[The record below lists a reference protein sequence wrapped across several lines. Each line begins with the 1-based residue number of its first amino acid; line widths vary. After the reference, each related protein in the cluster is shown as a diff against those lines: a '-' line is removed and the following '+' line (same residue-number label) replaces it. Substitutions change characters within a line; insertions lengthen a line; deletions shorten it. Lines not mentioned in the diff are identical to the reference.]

1 MGKILIVNTGPVGAG
16 LGREVP
22 PEELARAVGERL
34 SEYKVAAV
42 YYCPLPGTE
51 DLARYIAKQFGL
63 QIELLPGLGEA
74 QNVCW
79 KQLIQKE
86 GAKDECS
93 AAGAPP
99 GAGSMLYPDAGI
111 DMLRE
116 ASAAALD
123 DIAVKHKKE
132 AAVVV
137 SQRALS
143 VIMILHL
150 LHLNS
155 KHYGQVEQ
163 QAGCVNL
170 FEYRFGV
177 PSALI
182 INDTC
187 HLASITSLRA

>member
-1 MGKILIVNTGPVGAG
+1 LGKILIVNTGPVGAG
-16 LGREVP
+16 SGREVP
-22 PEELARAVGERL
+22 PGELARAVAERL

-42 YYCPLPGTE
+42 YYCPLPGAE
-51 DLARYIAKQFGL
+51 DLARYIADHFGL
-63 QIELLPGLGEA
+63 QVEPLPGLGED
-74 QNVCW
+74 QHVCW

-86 GAKDECS
+86 AVECS
-93 AAGAPP
+93 SAGAPP

-123 DIAVKHKKE
+123 DIALKHKKE

-143 VIMILHL
+143 QIMILHL

-155 KHYGQVEQ
+155 RHYGQVEQ
-163 QAGCVNL
+163 QAGSVNL

-187 HLASITSLRA
+187 HLKNLET